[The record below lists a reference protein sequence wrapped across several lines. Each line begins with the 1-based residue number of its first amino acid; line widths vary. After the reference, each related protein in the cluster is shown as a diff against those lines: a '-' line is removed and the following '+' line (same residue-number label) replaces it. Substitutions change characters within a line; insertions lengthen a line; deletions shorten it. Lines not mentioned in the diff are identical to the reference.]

1 MLPSVIGGSAGA
13 WASLDHLVGAG
24 EQRLRHVEAERLRGL
39 EVDDQFERSRLHYRE
54 IRRLGSLKNAA
65 CVYAC
70 LAVGVRNTRT
80 VADEAT
86 FHYIITKWIDRGNPK
101 SCRSGD
107 NLRPPIEKE
116 RISTDEKCIEFSRS
130 NRSEGGINV
139 ARRACVEHCKLQP
152 QQRRTRLYGTDL
164 RNGVRTE
171 RVSQHRYY
179 GCLRRDIAQY
189 LQPLLAKGS
198 AGQSHA
204 SGVTAR
210 MIETCYETRPD
221 RIEPY
226 NKHNWNGRRRSLG
239 CKGRRGRLSEDQRHW
254 AANKLGRH
262 CREALVLAL
271 CPSVFHQDV
280 TALRQPGFAQPASKR
295 GELRRNLRLR
305 HRAEI
310 PDHRQRG
317 LLPYSTERDFRAQ
330 ANWLPFKQR
339 LQELGWIE
347 GRNIRFEYRLTGEN
361 AESIRVA
368 AKELVATAPDVIV
381 PFTILEVPAVLQATQ
396 TIPVVFV
403 LVSDPLGSGFVDS
416 LARPGRNITGFQ
428 NFETEMGG
436 KWLQLLTEI
445 APAVRRVGFFYN
457 QNIGANVELM
467 HAAEAA
473 SRSSGKTV
481 TAIDLQKAAD
491 IEPAFTKFS
500 REPGGGVI
508 VGPNPFNADN
518 HAEIIALAARL
529 QLPAIYPYRYFAQS
543 GGLVSY
549 GFDQV
554 EELRGAA
561 VYVHRIL
568 RGEKPANLPVQAPT
582 KYELVINLKAA
593 RALGLDLSPQLQ
605 QRADEV
611 IE

>member
-1 MLPSVIGGSAGA
+1 MRRREFILVLGGAAAWPLAARAQQQARLPSV
-13 WASLDHLVGAG
+13 
-24 EQRLRHVEAERLRGL
+24 
-39 EVDDQFERSRLHYRE
+39 
-54 IRRLGSLKNAA
+54 
-65 CVYAC
+65 
-70 LAVGVRNTRT
+70 GV
-80 VADEAT
+80 
-86 FHYIITKWIDRGNPK
+86 
-101 SCRSGD
+101 
-107 NLRPPIEKE
+107 
-116 RISTDEKCIEFSRS
+116 
-130 NRSEGGINV
+130 
-139 ARRACVEHCKLQP
+139 
-152 QQRRTRLYGTDL
+152 
-164 RNGVRTE
+164 
-171 RVSQHRYY
+171 
-179 GCLRRDIAQY
+179 
-189 LQPLLAKGS
+189 
-198 AGQSHA
+198 
-204 SGVTAR
+204 
-210 MIETCYETRPD
+210 
-221 RIEPY
+221 
-226 NKHNWNGRRRSLG
+226 
-239 CKGRRGRLSEDQRHW
+239 
-254 AANKLGRH
+254 
-262 CREALVLAL
+262 
-271 CPSVFHQDV
+271 
-280 TALRQPGFAQPASKR
+280 
-295 GELRRNLRLR
+295 
-305 HRAEI
+305 
-310 PDHRQRG
+310 

-381 PFTILEVPAVLQATQ
+381 PFTNLEVPAVLQATQ

-445 APAVRRVGFFYN
+445 APAVRRVGFIYN
-457 QNIGANVELM
+457 QNIAANVELM

-481 TAIDLQKAAD
+481 TAIDLQKAVD
-491 IEPAFTKFS
+491 IEPAFTNFS
-500 REPGGGVI
+500 RESGGGVI

-518 HAEIIALAARL
+518 HEKIITLAARL
-529 QLPAIYPYRYFAQS
+529 QLPAIYPYRYFAQN

-593 RALGLDLSPQLQ
+593 SALGLDLSPQLQ